1 MISQSKRHEELDYK
15 TSEINPAFR
24 QVAHIRLAILRACH
38 AELGKIDQSGRVGKV
53 MRDFVRL
60 YNSGLLLPG
69 EFKKPSHISRS
80 TLYAWDR
87 AYKNSGVKG
96 LIPQYKGK
104 PPKGFNV
111 VPMGLIRSYRK
122 ITIPGPPRSRG
133 KKEFLRELKHQWS
146 GPLLD
151 CPIILVI
158 FFGMAVPKGTSM
170 ERRKLMLGGKISH
183 VGKPNLDSLTAFA
196 KDCMRGIL
204 YGNFSQIKLLHVEKY
219 FRWWP
224 QTQIFIRGGSQ

>member
-1 MISQSKRHEELDYK
+1 MISQSKNRVELDYR
-15 TSEINPAFR
+15 TRDVNPVFK
-24 QVAHIRLAILRACH
+24 QVAHIRHAILRACH
-38 AELGKIDQSGRVGKV
+38 AELGKIDQSGGVGKV

-111 VPMGLIRSYRK
+111 VPMGLIRSYKK

-170 ERRKLMLGGKISH
+170 ERRAGMLGGKISH
-183 VGKPNLDSLTAFA
+183 ILKPDLDILTTFTLGFL
-196 KDCMRGIL
+196 KGIL
-204 YGNFSQIKLLHVEKY
+204 YRNFSQIKLLHVEKHY
-219 FRWWP
+219 RWHP
-224 QTQIFIRGGSQ
+224 QTQIFIRGVAR